1 MDAGWWG
8 LAAGIVAMIAVG
20 VRAHAAGR
28 LREYLIWAAI
38 PLTVLPVVFLVPA
51 GSPWRF
57 LLLPAFLVSGLVVLL
72 VVPRFPALSGR
83 TRTAP
88 RWGGAAAWIAL
99 WVGVVALVH

>member
-38 PLTVLPVVFLVPA
+38 PLAVLPTVFLFPA
-51 GSPWRF
+51 HSAWRF
-57 LLLPAFLVSGLVVLL
+57 LLVVAFLVSGLVVLL

-83 TRTAP
+83 ARAAP
-88 RWGGAAAWIAL
+88 RWGGAAAWIVL
-99 WVGVVALVH
+99 WGAVVALVH